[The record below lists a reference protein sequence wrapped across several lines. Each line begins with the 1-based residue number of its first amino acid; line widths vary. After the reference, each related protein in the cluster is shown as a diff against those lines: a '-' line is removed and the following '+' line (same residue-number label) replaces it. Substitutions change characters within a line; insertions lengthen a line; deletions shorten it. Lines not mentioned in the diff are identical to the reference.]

1 MVSIRQETGE
11 GTGSKHCLLFNLLAG
26 CKQGKGGSVRLACVC
41 VFSLRV
47 HFLEYI

>member
-11 GTGSKHCLLFNLLAG
+11 GTGSRYRLLFNLAG
-26 CKQGKGGSVRLACVC
+26 CKQGKGSSVRLACVC